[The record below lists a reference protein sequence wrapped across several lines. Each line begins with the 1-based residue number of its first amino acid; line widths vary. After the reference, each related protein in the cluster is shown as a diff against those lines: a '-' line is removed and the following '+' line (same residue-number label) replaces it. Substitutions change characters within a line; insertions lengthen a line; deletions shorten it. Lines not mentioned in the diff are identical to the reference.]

1 MCIRDRANVDDGSCF
16 YVAQGTITG
25 AQTATDM
32 TTETY
37 TYDGNA
43 ENTYEWTVDGG
54 SIQGESSGVGL
65 LTVDVL
71 WSSTGNGLVTVVET
85 DTTGCSGNVAVEVD
99 LLVNSVSELEM
110 MGLVLFPNP
119 VQDVLTLFM
128 QDAVRETEWLELIDV
143 RGQVVRTW
151 PAVDVRMNLNV
162 HDLAVGLYN
171 LRIGMEDG
179 SVASAPVVIQR

>member
-1 MCIRDRANVDDGSCF
+1 MGDSCDDGNEETVLDAYTADCECAGVPAVLGCMDAAACNFNAEANVEDGSCF

-43 ENTYEWTVDGG
+43 ENTYAWTVDGG

-71 WSSTGNGLVTVVET
+71 WSSTGNG
-85 DTTGCSGNVAVEVD
+85 
-99 LLVNSVSELEM
+99 
-110 MGLVLFPNP
+110 
-119 VQDVLTLFM
+119 
-128 QDAVRETEWLELIDV
+128 
-143 RGQVVRTW
+143 
-151 PAVDVRMNLNV
+151 
-162 HDLAVGLYN
+162 
-171 LRIGMEDG
+171 
-179 SVASAPVVIQR
+179 